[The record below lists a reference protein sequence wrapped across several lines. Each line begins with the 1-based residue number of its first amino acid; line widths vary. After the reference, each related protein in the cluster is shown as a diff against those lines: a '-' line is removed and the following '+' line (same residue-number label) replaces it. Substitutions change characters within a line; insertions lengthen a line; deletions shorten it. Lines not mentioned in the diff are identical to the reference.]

1 MARSGGAEAAVEQL
15 ECSLTVARE
24 HELLQAA
31 CRAHTNLGVLYSVL
45 DPGRAIETCLD
56 GLDLARKIGD
66 LGLQPWLYANLA
78 GAYCTFTGQCE
89 EQGITAAHQAIEL
102 DRQLGQL
109 DHLAVPLIVLG
120 QIYQCHGEP
129 ARALQYYQEALS
141 LAEQMG
147 EPQLLFPCYDGLA
160 TLSLEAG
167 DEAEAERYMVKAQ
180 EICER
185 AGLDPESLVVLPF
198 LG

>member
-1 MARSGGAEAAVEQL
+1 V
-15 ECSLTVARE
+15 
-24 HELLQAA
+24 A
-31 CRAHTNLGVLYSVL
+31 CRAYTNLGVLYSTL
-45 DPGRAIETCLD
+45 DPRRAIETCLA
-56 GLDLARKIGD
+56 GLELAKKIGD

-89 EQGITAAHQAIEL
+89 EEGIAAARAAIEL

-129 ARALQYYQEALS
+129 EPALQCYQEALR
-141 LAEQMG
+141 LAEEIQ

-160 TLSLEAG
+160 TLHLELG
-167 DEAEAERYMVKAQ
+167 DETLAEQFMLRAQ
-180 EICER
+180 QLCEQ
-185 AGLDPESLVVLPF
+185 AGLDADSLVVLPF
-198 LG
+198 LS